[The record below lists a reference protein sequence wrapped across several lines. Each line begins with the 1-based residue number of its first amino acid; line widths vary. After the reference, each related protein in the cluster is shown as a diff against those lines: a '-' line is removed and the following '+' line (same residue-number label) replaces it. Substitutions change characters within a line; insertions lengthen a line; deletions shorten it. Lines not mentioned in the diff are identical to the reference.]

1 MASTTPLS
9 YAQRR
14 LWFLGRLHGPSAT
27 YNVPLVL
34 HLDGVPD
41 RAALAAA
48 LTDLAERHEVLR
60 TVLPAGPDA
69 EPLRRVLPAGAL
81 PALDVVECADAAERD
96 RRVTELARRPI
107 DLTIEPPFRAAL
119 FTEGGATAT
128 LVLLIHH
135 AATDGGSLRPL
146 LADLGQAYRA
156 RLGGRAPAF
165 APLPVSYADYAL
177 WQRELLG
184 DPDDPESLA
193 AEQLGYWRGLLAGAP
208 ELLPLPTD
216 RPRPTE
222 PTGRGGTVT
231 ARLGA
236 EEHRGLLALAR
247 AHRATLPMAAR
258 AALAATLTALG
269 AGTDLVIGTP
279 VAGRPEDELHDL
291 VGFFVNSLPL
301 RTDTS
306 GDPTAATLLERVRDA
321 DLTALEHQDL
331 PFDLLVERLA
341 PDRALGHHPFF
352 QTMLTVDAGTP
363 AYPIALGGG
372 LTARLADADLAAAKF
387 DLTWYCAQRH
397 TEDGAPGRLDLTLG
411 YALDL
416 FDARTAELLL
426 TAYVRALGAF
436 ATAPERPIGSL
447 ELLTPAEAAARPR
460 RTAAHAAPAP
470 DDGAG
475 GRADMADPR
484 REILCGLF
492 AEVLGREEFA
502 PDGNFF
508 KSGGHSLLAGR
519 LVNRIRG
526 ALGLDAAIRDLFL
539 APTPAA
545 LHHRLTTR
553 EPAAGTPGRP
563 PLTPVPPAERPE
575 RLPLS
580 AAQRALWLQ
589 DRIDGPSATY
599 HAPIV
604 LRLDGIPDRDALA
617 AALADTTARHPVLRT
632 CYASVDGEPYQR
644 IAPAFTPI
652 LETVHTTPARLDAEL
667 TAHTRRPLP
676 LAGEPPLRTALFT
689 TGDGT
694 ATLLL
699 LIHHIAV
706 DGWSLTPLLRDLGV
720 AYTAR
725 LAGRA
730 PDVAPLPVSY
740 ADYALWQR
748 KLLADPTALL
758 DHWRTALDGLPA
770 RTALPHDRPRPAEP
784 SGRGATVTAT
794 TGATTRRALT
804 ALAREHRATL
814 FIVAHAALAAALSAT
829 GAGTDLALGTPVAGR
844 PDQALHELVGCFV
857 NSLALRTDL
866 SGDPTAAELVERVR
880 DADLAAFDHQDLP
893 FATLVEQLGGPDD
906 TRSLGEH
913 PFFQTMLT
921 VGGAS
926 DPGPVRLGPLS
937 ATASSTDL
945 AAAKFDLSFHCAP
958 TADGLAVHLT
968 YAEDLF
974 DAGTAHLLLSVYLR
988 TLEAFATRPD
998 SRLGALDLVT
1008 AEEAAELRRRHD
1020 ALRAAAPPAE
1030 RPTAPSAKA
1039 PSPREEILCALFAQV
1054 LDRDRIGPHDN
1065 FFRCGGHSLLA
1076 SRLVNRVR
1084 AVLGAET
1091 GVRDLFLAPTPAALH
1106 RRLTEAETAAGS
1118 GAGSRLPLRPV
1129 PGRPARAPLSYAQRR
1144 LWFTDQLAG
1153 SSAAY
1158 NIALVRRLDRPLD
1171 PALLAAALT
1180 DVADRHE
1187 VLRTGYGVADGEPYQ
1202 EVRPGARPP
1211 LELGFPTDTAAA
1223 VDEAAAHVFDLT
1235 RELPFRA
1242 WLFLPVDGCGQ
1253 QTLVVLVHHI
1263 AADGHSTGRLLDDL
1277 GHAYTAR
1284 AAGQAP
1290 GWEPLPVQY
1299 ADYTLWQRARL
1310 DTVPD
1315 QPGYWETALAG
1326 LPPLTDLPTDHPRP
1340 PEPSGRGALL
1350 PFAVP
1355 AEVHRGLARIAREA
1369 GATLFMV
1376 VQAALAAVLT
1386 RQGAGTDLALGTAV
1400 AGREDEA
1407 LDRLVGFF
1415 VNTLVL
1421 RTDTSRD
1428 PCFTELVA
1436 RVREA
1441 DLAAYAHQDTP
1452 FDLLVERLNPHRS
1465 AAHHPLAQIMLQ
1477 VHRAA
1482 PAGPDR
1488 DGGHPLAGGT
1498 LPYGSAT
1505 AKADLTFAL
1514 TERLAEQFTEQ
1525 LNEQLNERLTEAGEE
1540 GGLAGVLEYATDL
1553 WTAEGAR
1560 RLTTALTGAL
1570 AAFAA
1575 DPSARLSTL
1584 PAGPGHRGERPLI
1597 DGYRVDIGQVER
1609 VLAAHPQVTA
1619 AEVRAE
1625 GERLVAEVSGDVDE
1639 DELRA
1644 WAADRLP
1651 EYAVPA
1657 TVRTPGRE
1665 SRDAGAPGQRPAHD
1679 PGGPLPL
1686 LLALFAEVLG
1696 GRPVGPDDNFFRSGG
1711 HSLLAVRLLNRVRAE
1726 LGRDLTLREVFRHPT
1741 PAALAAHLAATGAA
1755 PAASRPALRRRR
1767 VPQG

>member
-1 MASTTPLS
+1 MAPTTPLS

-27 YNVPLVL
+27 YNAPLVL

-48 LTDLAERHEVLR
+48 LTDVAERHEVLR

-81 PALDVVECADAAERD
+81 PALDVVECADRAERE

-107 DLTIEPPFRAAL
+107 DLTTEPPFHTAL
-119 FTEGGATAT
+119 FTDGRSAAT

-146 LADLGQAYRA
+146 LADLAHAYRA
-156 RLGGRAPAF
+156 RLDGRAPAF
-165 APLPVSYADYAL
+165 EPLPVSYADYAL
-177 WQRELLG
+177 WQQELLG
-184 DPDDPESLA
+184 DPDDAESLA
-193 AEQLGYWRGLLAGAP
+193 AEQLGYWRKLLAGAP

-216 RPRPTE
+216 RPRPAE
-222 PTGRGGTVT
+222 PTGRGGTLT

-306 GDPTAATLLERVRDA
+306 GDPTAAALLERVRDA
-321 DLTALEHQDL
+321 DLAALEHQDL

-341 PDRALGHHPFF
+341 PERALGHHPFF

-363 AYPIALGGG
+363 AGPIALGGG

-387 DLTWYCAQRH
+387 DLTWYCAQRP
-397 TEDGAPGRLDLTLG
+397 TEDGAPGGLDLTLG
-411 YALDL
+411 YARDL
-416 FDARTAELLL
+416 FDAETAGLLL

-447 ELLTPAEAAARPR
+447 ELLTPAEAAALPR
-460 RTAAHAAPAP
+460 RAATRAAPAP
-470 DDGAG
+470 DDG
-475 GRADMADPR
+475 GRADVADPR

-553 EPAAGTPGRP
+553 EPAAATPARP
-563 PLTPVPPAERPE
+563 PLAPVPPAQRPE

-604 LRLDGIPDRDALA
+604 LRLDGIPDRDALT

-632 CYASVDGEPYQR
+632 CYESVDGEPHQR
-644 IAPAFTPI
+644 IAPGFTPT
-652 LETVHTTPARLDAEL
+652 LETVRTTPAGLDAEL
-667 TAHTRRPLP
+667 TARTRRPLP
-676 LAGEPPLRTALFT
+676 LAGEPPLRTTLFLP
-689 TGDGT
+689 GDGT

-706 DGWSLTPLLRDLGV
+706 DGWSLAPLLRDLGA

-730 PDVAPLPVSY
+730 PDAGPLPVSY

-748 KLLADPTALL
+748 TLLADPTALL
-758 DHWRTALDGLPA
+758 DHWRTALAGLPP
-770 RTALPHDRPRPAEP
+770 RTALPLDRPRPAEP

-814 FIVAHAALAAALSAT
+814 FMVAHAALAAALCAT
-829 GAGTDLALGTPVAGR
+829 GAGTDLAIGTPVAGR
-844 PDQALHELVGCFV
+844 PDQALHDLVGCFV

-866 SGDPTAAELVERVR
+866 SGAPTAAELVERVR

-893 FATLVEQLGGPDD
+893 FATLVEQLGDPDGG
-906 TRSLGEH
+906 RSLSEH

-921 VGGAS
+921 VGGAP
-926 DPGPVRLGPLS
+926 DPGPVRLGPLT

-958 TADGLAVHLT
+958 TADGLDLHLT

-974 DAGTAHLLLSVYLR
+974 DAGTARLLLTVYLR

-998 SRLGALDLVT
+998 TRLAALDLVT

-1020 ALRAAAPPAE
+1020 ALRAAAAPPAE
-1030 RPTAPSAKA
+1030 RPTAPPLTA

-1054 LDRDRIGPHDN
+1054 LGRDRIGPQDN
-1065 FFRCGGHSLLA
+1065 FFRSGGHSLLA

-1106 RRLTEAETAAGS
+1106 RRLTEAGT
-1118 GAGSRLPLRPV
+1118 GAGGEAAARLPLRPV

-1153 SSAAY
+1153 PSAAY

-1187 VLRTGYGVADGEPYQ
+1187 VLRTVYGVADGEPYQ

-1211 LELGFPTDTAAA
+1211 LELAFPTDTAAA

-1242 WLFLPVDGCGQ
+1242 SLLLPTDSTGQ
-1253 QTLVVLVHHI
+1253 HTLVVLLHHI

-1277 GHAYTAR
+1277 GHAYAAR

-1290 GWEPLPVQY
+1290 QWEPLPVQY

-1310 DTVPD
+1310 DTD
-1315 QPGYWETALAG
+1315 FDRPGHWETALAG

-1355 AEVHRGLARIAREA
+1355 AAVHRGLARIAREA

-1421 RTDTSRD
+1421 RTDTSGD
-1428 PCFTELVA
+1428 PRFTELVA

-1488 DGGHPLAGGT
+1488 DGAHPLAGRT

-1505 AKADLTFAL
+1505 AKSDLTFAL
-1514 TERLAEQFTEQ
+1514 TEQ
-1525 LNEQLNERLTEAGEE
+1525 LTEAGE
-1540 GGLAGVLEYATDL
+1540 GDGLAGVLEYATDL

-1560 RLTTALTGAL
+1560 RLTAALTGAL

-1597 DGYRVDIGQVER
+1597 GGYRVDIGQVER
-1609 VLAAHPQVTA
+1609 VLAAHPRVTA
-1619 AEVRAE
+1619 AEVRAA
-1625 GERLVAEVSGDVDE
+1625 GERLVAEVTGDVDE
-1639 DELRA
+1639 DGLRA

-1657 TVRTPGRE
+1657 TVRTPAPAADAAPDEGAPGRE
-1665 SRDAGAPGQRPAHD
+1665 PREAGAPGQGPAHD

-1686 LLALFAEVLG
+1686 LLAVFTEVLG

-1726 LGRDLTLREVFRHPT
+1726 LGRELTLREVFRYPT
-1741 PAALAAHLAATGAA
+1741 PAALAAHLAASGAA
-1755 PAASRPALRRRR
+1755 PAASRPVLRRRR